1 MAGNVENSRYTRE
14 SVDRLKAERYVR
26 ILLGRLGPSVVVTR
40 LFLTLTGLP
49 KIGGGELHIAHLVWG
64 GLLLFV
70 ATMLLLIFA
79 NGRFYIFSAVVG
91 GVGIGLFIDEVGK
104 FITQSNDYFYPFAIP
119 IIYAFFLVTLLVYL
133 RVRRSQGVDEPRAEL
148 HQALERIQHVLHR
161 RPTPQEHKELVDL
174 LQRI

>member
-1 MAGNVENSRYTRE
+1 MAKTSIRPSNS
-14 SVDRLKAERYVR
+14 VHHWKAERYVR
-26 ILLGRLGPSVVVTR
+26 ILMVSFASAVVVTR
-40 LFLTLTGLP
+40 LFLTLTGYP
-49 KIGGGELHIAHLVWG
+49 QIGGGELHIAHLLWG

-79 NGRFYIFSAVVG
+79 NGRFYIFSALLG

-104 FITQSNDYFYPFAIP
+104 FITQSNDYFYPLAIP

-148 HQALERIQHVLHR
+148 HQALERVQHVLHR
-161 RPTPQEHKELVDL
+161 RPTHPRGPTRLD
-174 LQRI
+174 RAG